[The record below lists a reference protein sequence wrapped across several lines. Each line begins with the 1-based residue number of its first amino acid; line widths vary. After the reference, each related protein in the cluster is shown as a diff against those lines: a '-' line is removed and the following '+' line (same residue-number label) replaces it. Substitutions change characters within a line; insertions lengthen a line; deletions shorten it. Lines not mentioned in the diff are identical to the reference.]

1 MDFLLVT
8 KLTSVLWAKH
18 VSEFEVS
25 FEHFLSVLQLL
36 FLLIVVYHVCLVNED
51 SHCTDNSAV
60 IKDFVV
66 CNNAKIDMF
75 KNSNS

>member
-1 MDFLLVT
+1 
-8 KLTSVLWAKH
+8 
-18 VSEFEVS
+18 
-25 FEHFLSVLQLL
+25 L

-75 KNSNS
+75 KNSNSWR